1 MKDILIGIAPY
12 TLEELT
18 PETWVM
24 KLAAVIL
31 LSLAQLSIQSSKFR
45 RDTLFGLP
53 LDQPYFPRQQAS
65 QYPTSGRDIYP
76 QNYGGSPGYV
86 QFPGYAAG
94 FGYPTGYSPPSAPV
108 GAYDYNG
115 QRVGFKPDASPITFQ
130 RYSTV
135 DQIDAYLDYLAG
147 RYPELVEVE
156 TIGQSVEGRNIRVV
170 KIQPRIAGR
179 GPRPKIL
186 VDAASGLCR

>member
-1 MKDILIGIAPY
+1 MRGTLAINSSGWAKIQRCTELILVKLKSSNQHFRHKIR
-12 TLEELT
+12 
-18 PETWVM
+18 VM

-86 QFPGYAAG
+86 QFPDMLPGLDTQQG
-94 FGYPTGYSPPSAPV
+94 ILLHLLQLEPT
-108 GAYDYNG
+108 
-115 QRVGFKPDASPITFQ
+115 
-130 RYSTV
+130 
-135 DQIDAYLDYLAG
+135 
-147 RYPELVEVE
+147 
-156 TIGQSVEGRNIRVV
+156 TIMDKE
-170 KIQPRIAGR
+170 
-179 GPRPKIL
+179 
-186 VDAASGLCR
+186 